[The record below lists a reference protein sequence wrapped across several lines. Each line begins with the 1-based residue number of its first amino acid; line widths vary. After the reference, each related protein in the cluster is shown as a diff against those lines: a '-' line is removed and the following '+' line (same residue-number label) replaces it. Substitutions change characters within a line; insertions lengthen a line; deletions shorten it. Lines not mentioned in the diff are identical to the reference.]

1 MGNGGGVK
9 KRRPVWLLVTRQY
22 GMYYQVSAHTTK
34 REAEEEWDYVA
45 SVFRCFEFIKVRQW
59 NVLA

>member
-1 MGNGGGVK
+1 MK